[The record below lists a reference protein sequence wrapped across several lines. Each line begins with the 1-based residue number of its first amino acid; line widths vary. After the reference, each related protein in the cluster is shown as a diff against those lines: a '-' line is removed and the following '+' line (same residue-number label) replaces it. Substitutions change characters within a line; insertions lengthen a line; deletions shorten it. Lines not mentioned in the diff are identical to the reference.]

1 MTWREFQLK
10 RHGFLRQQ
18 KHQVSQTRTIAY
30 MIYLSIPEKGNKKTI
45 EQFWSLD
52 EKTSIHSDWQ
62 KEALREAQKLAV
74 QEAKQNRLENGR

>member
-1 MTWREFQLK
+1 
-10 RHGFLRQQ
+10 
-18 KHQVSQTRTIAY
+18 

-74 QEAKQNRLENGR
+74 QEAKQKKLENGR